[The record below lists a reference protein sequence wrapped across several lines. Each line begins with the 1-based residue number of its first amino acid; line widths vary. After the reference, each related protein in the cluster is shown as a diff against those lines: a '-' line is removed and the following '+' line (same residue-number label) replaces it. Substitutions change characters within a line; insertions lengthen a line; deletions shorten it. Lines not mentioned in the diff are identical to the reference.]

1 MSKILKVSFLLLIL
15 FSCKPEDKTLPILNF
30 KINADGV
37 KEYYTITYDGFVN
50 QFNENFTTNNL
61 KDKVCIANF
70 FFTRC
75 PSICPPMR
83 QELIKISYAL
93 KEHSGFMMISHSI
106 DMTNDT
112 VDVLHTYWET
122 TEVSAERW
130 QFLRGSEEAAKAQAK
145 QFMTNFKPN
154 EDGTDF
160 YHSSFVALIDKQQ
173 QIRGFYNTST
183 PVDMERLIEDIK
195 VLVD

>member
-1 MSKILKVSFLLLIL
+1 MSRFIKVFLFLLLI
-15 FSCKPEDKTLPILNF
+15 FSCKPEKKELPILSF
-30 KINADGV
+30 KINSQGAKV
-37 KEYYTITYDGFVN
+37 YYTITYDGFTN
-50 QFNENFTTNNL
+50 QFNEPFTTNNL
-61 KDKVCIANF
+61 KGKVCIANF

-83 QELIKISYAL
+83 QELIKIHEAIDHIDL
-93 KEHSGFMMISHSI
+93 MMISHTI

-112 VDVLHTYWET
+112 VDALHTYWQATKTPGET
-122 TEVSAERW
+122 W
-130 QFLRGSEEAAKAQAK
+130 QFLRANEAVTKTQAN

-183 PVDMERLIEDIK
+183 PVEMKRLIEDIK
-195 VLVD
+195 LMVD